1 MWGDLDET
9 ADRLSEAAKGDQVG
23 DASLETDFLAIC
35 TFIAIGLV
43 LSFRAVL
50 GFDGLPGIMALL

>member
-1 MWGDLDET
+1 
-9 ADRLSEAAKGDQVG
+9 LSEAAKGDQVG

-50 GFDGLPGIMALL
+50 GLDGLPGIMALL